1 MTEPTPTNADP
12 PAAADEAV
20 RQRRDRWR
28 SGTNAARQPAS
39 RRVATGAAL
48 ALTALAAIALSTA
61 LIVAPLFSW
70 QTAAISL
77 VVDDYPLG
85 VLPTVPFAQEDT
97 SALATSL
104 SGRVAPSLSG
114 SLMQLKGFDTVEAM
128 RDRLHGFF
136 VNLPL
141 RGSDSMIAYVRG
153 QCLVPPPLLDA
164 DGNERPD
171 PLGGHACL
179 VATDASL
186 RGEGLREM
194 VPCRDIVESIGSAAS
209 LTTLVAMDLGDLRWD
224 PRIGVLCSL
233 VPRQLDQDFKA
244 PPLRANG
251 QNWLLAS
258 HDTLQYSGASGTAR
272 RTFFSAALEQGLA
285 GAADQPPW
293 GDGDRVVELHE
304 LAPFVSAWTFEW
316 SRRSSGG
323 SVVQRPAVWKL
334 GVGRV
339 ALRDIPRDIRLVRV
353 VPTNGLSSLA
363 ALRRM
368 LPGSSPSPAA
378 DPSAKPSVAPT
389 APEPAATTPPASPT
403 GAPASPTVAAAAA
416 YGQTTVAS
424 GPGPSGAAAD
434 AAAAAGAVVDAT
446 AAPKP
451 SEPVAAPAAPTDQAG
466 AAPQTAGATTPPA
479 PAAGEQPQSPAP
491 VAPAPGAP
499 APGAQAPSSP
509 AAAASSQAKTQV
521 VAPPAPASDD
531 PWDLLHVL
539 STRIGPPPASTP
551 QPSVIDFAPHIWRQA
566 ASFVAVATTEAAM
579 GGPRAER
586 SRAALQRFK
595 ATLAASD
602 GASPSSNVALAG
614 SPPAEAIVDARRA
627 ARAAAIPQAWAA
639 TPRPLQAALAAR
651 NDAVELAW
659 SMLDVIGQLCGGAG
673 VQFVDA
679 VLLDEFLDSIARLTA
694 AIEEVHSLP
703 STERDTARLD
713 ALATNTQ
720 YVLSQTSLMRSL
732 RDKVLSGRVA
742 EPAAS
747 SSIPLHD
754 RLVLLRS
761 RLPDKAQRAMLLTST
776 LPAPAAP
783 DGDEREGNAVNKTLE
798 VAGRLTLPSG
808 SPRTIAAADWRR
820 CAALVGTVVDLVEAA
835 GITAVAGPSRGQSIL
850 QPSLDDVAA
859 TRRAIAALE
868 NAAGED
874 SAAAAAA
881 GKLAA
886 RMSKLFERAAIAAAR
901 SKDDTTAATDTTD
914 ADRVGGLLRT
924 IDPRDAALVGDR
936 ALVGPARWNAGTRHG
951 LRVVL
956 PAPTPPRLGI
966 PTDIEVSVADA
977 SGVPVGA
984 ALTLRFDPAQIAV
997 RLPDGTA
1004 VGDGVSVPARDLP
1017 WRGGLLT
1024 LQAVPLR
1031 LVTTADPSRAASLT
1045 ATLSVDAY
1053 AEKAECSLPLP
1064 TQRSVPLAAR
1074 GDTRTITGIAGEDG
1088 WVRATQAGPA
1098 GGVMDDTQTS
1108 ILALSGRPSRVT
1120 TWQLGLDSLAGAV
1133 RKVDVELY
1141 ALPITPSADGRERAW
1156 ADAVAALLDG
1166 RFSGKPL
1173 ARAKGVQLSTA
1184 GQVVP
1189 LVFKDDDVG
1198 QGGGKKDA
1206 GAAAAPTDGGTLELP
1221 APQPTADG
1229 PGSREIGPDLAVVV
1243 RDAEAPAATRPMI
1256 TRIALEARH
1265 PRDVLSAIARYDRR
1279 ARTITVSLSPVDGA
1293 VASLPPEGMRV
1304 TLREPDVE
1312 TAGDGATATGVRMV
1326 VPRKPVAA
1334 LSATAPTDDVVASW
1348 NGPDQ
1353 GTARFALDVDGYP
1366 RGFLFAVDCSP
1377 AADMQPQGP
1386 QHDWRQIRILTPK
1399 AATTLLKAPAA
1410 AVPMRLAVDAPADT
1424 FLGGSRGGGSVAL
1437 VLRQIGGGLADPG
1450 QERVV
1455 WTAASDRQVTFSF
1468 ESPPAGASLAIR
1480 TSVDDWTIAP
1490 SGEGFA
1496 NVDVSAAARLVV
1508 AGSQSPLTDS
1518 RILVFDGQPPFVDA
1532 PPSVQ
1537 ATVGK
1542 PLVVAIQASDDSS
1555 DGYLIPPERRRP
1567 GVSGLKSVEWALD
1580 PEGKGMPKEW
1590 QPAVWLGGVNYEV
1603 RIDSAKLP
1611 LGVRLPLLVRATDAV
1626 GLSDPPS
1633 RTWLEVGAAAA
1644 SKLNSITGKV
1654 MLSGRGEP
1662 DLPVMLTGPGGDQTA
1677 RTRQGGVF
1685 RFDELE
1691 PGQYKVSVRAPVRNQ
1706 IRSAEQTS
1714 VTVEAAPASPASVT
1728 LELK

>member
-1 MTEPTPTNADP
+1 
-12 PAAADEAV
+12 
-20 RQRRDRWR
+20 
-28 SGTNAARQPAS
+28 
-39 RRVATGAAL
+39 VATGAAL
-48 ALTALAAIALSTA
+48 ALTALAAIVLSTA

-70 QTAAISL
+70 QTAAIAL
-77 VVDDYPLG
+77 VMDDYSLG

-97 SALATSL
+97 AALATSL

-114 SLMQLKGFDTVEAM
+114 SLMQVKGFDTVEAM

-141 RGSDSMIAYVRG
+141 RGRDSMIAYVRG

-179 VATDASL
+179 VATDATL

-251 QNWLLAS
+251 QNWLLTS

-272 RTFFSAALEQGLA
+272 RTFFAAALEQGLG

-304 LAPFVSAWTFEW
+304 LAPFVAAWTFEW

-323 SVVQRPAVWKL
+323 RVVQRPAVWKL
-334 GVGRV
+334 GLGRV
-339 ALRDIPRDIRLVRV
+339 ALRDIPHDIRLVRV
-353 VPTNGLSSLA
+353 APTTGVSGLA

-368 LPGSSPSPAA
+368 LPGSSPTPPDLPKTPAA
-378 DPSAKPSVAPT
+378 ALIASAPAAVATAPT
-389 APEPAATTPPASPT
+389 AVPPNVTDS
-403 GAPASPTVAAAAA
+403 
-416 YGQTTVAS
+416 
-424 GPGPSGAAAD
+424 D
-434 AAAAAGAVVDAT
+434 AAATSGAGAGLT

-451 SEPVAAPAAPTDQAG
+451 PEPVAAPAAPADSAAT
-466 AAPQTAGATTPPA
+466 APQPTSTAGTAAPPA

-491 VAPAPGAP
+491 GSPAPGSP
-499 APGAQAPSSP
+499 APTAP
-509 AAAASSQAKTQV
+509 AAAASSQAKTPAV
-521 VAPPAPASDD
+521 PPPAPATAD
-531 PWDLLHVL
+531 PWDLLQT
-539 STRIGPPPASTP
+539 TRTRMGPPPASTP
-551 QPSVIDFAPHIWRQA
+551 HPSVIDFAPHLWKQA
-566 ASFVAVATTEAAM
+566 ASFVAAATTEVAL

-586 SRAALQRFK
+586 GRAALQRFK
-595 ATLAASD
+595 AAMIASD
-602 GASPSSNVALAG
+602 VASSSSRIGLAN
-614 SPPAEAIVDARRA
+614 SPPAEALVDASRA

-639 TPRPLQAALAAR
+639 LPKPLQVAVAAR

-659 SMLDVIGQLCGGAG
+659 SMLDVIGRLCGGVGA
-673 VQFVDA
+673 QFIDPA
-679 VLLDEFLDSIARLTA
+679 LIDEFLDSIARLSA
-694 AIEEVHSLP
+694 AIAEVHSLP
-703 STERDTARLD
+703 STERDAARLD
-713 ALATNTQ
+713 ALATHTQ
-720 YVLSQTSLMRSL
+720 YVLSETSLMRSL
-732 RDKVLSGRVA
+732 RDQVLTGLVA
-742 EPAAS
+742 EPGAS
-747 SSIPLHD
+747 SRIPLHD
-754 RLVLLRS
+754 HLVLLRS
-761 RLPDKAQRAMLLTST
+761 RLPDPAQRAKLLASA
-776 LPAPAAP
+776 LPPPFQPGA
-783 DGDEREGNAVNKTLE
+783 DDSKGNAGEKTL
-798 VAGRLTLPSG
+798 AATGQLPLPSG
-808 SPRTIAAADWRR
+808 SLRAIAASDWKR

-835 GITAVAGPSRGQSIL
+835 GITAVTGPSRGPSIL

-859 TRRAIAALE
+859 ARLAIAALE
-868 NAAGED
+868 NAAGD
-874 SAAAAAA
+874 DAAAAAAA

-886 RMSKLFERAAIAAAR
+886 RMSKLFERAALAATRVNDA
-901 SKDDTTAATDTTD
+901 TTAAPDTID
-914 ADRVGGLLRT
+914 ADRVGGLLRM

-936 ALVGPARWNAGTRHG
+936 TLVGPARWNTATRYG
-951 LRVVL
+951 LRVVR
-956 PAPTPPRLGI
+956 PDPTPPRLGVA
-966 PTDIEVSVADA
+966 TDVEVSVADA
-977 SGVPVGA
+977 SGVPAAA

-997 RLPDGTA
+997 RLQDGTA
-1004 VGDGVSVPARDLP
+1004 LGDGVSVPARDLP

-1024 LQAVPLR
+1024 LQTVPLR
-1031 LVTTADPSRAASLT
+1031 RATTADASRAASLT
-1045 ATLSVDAY
+1045 VTLSVDAY
-1053 AEKAECSLPLP
+1053 AEKAQWSLPLP
-1064 TQRSVPLAAR
+1064 AQRSVPVAAR
-1074 GDTRTITGIAGEDG
+1074 GNARSITGIAGEDG
-1088 WVRATQAGPA
+1088 WVRATQAGQPA
-1098 GGVMDDTQTS
+1098 GGAMDETPTS
-1108 ILALSGRPSRVT
+1108 ILTLGGRPASVT
-1120 TWQLGLDSLAGAV
+1120 AWQLGLDALAGGI

-1141 ALPITPSADGRERAW
+1141 AVPVTPSPDGRERAW
-1156 ADAVAALLDG
+1156 ADAAAALLDG

-1173 ARAKGVQLSTA
+1173 ARAKGVQLATA

-1189 LVFKDDDVG
+1189 LVFKADDAG
-1198 QGGGKKDA
+1198 QDAGKKDA
-1206 GAAAAPTDGGTLELP
+1206 AAAAAPADSGVLELP
-1221 APQPTADG
+1221 APQPTADR
-1229 PGSREIGPDLAVVV
+1229 PGGQEIGPDLAVVV

-1279 ARTITVSLSPVDGA
+1279 ARTISVSLTPVDGA
-1293 VASLPPEGMRV
+1293 AASLPADGMRV

-1312 TAGDGATATGVRMV
+1312 TAAGGATATGVRMV
-1326 VPRKPVAA
+1326 VPRKPVAV
-1334 LSATAPTDDVVASW
+1334 LSAAAPTDDVVASW

-1386 QHDWRQIRILTPK
+1386 QHDWRQIRILAPK

-1468 ESPPAGASLAIR
+1468 EPPPAGASLAIR
-1480 TSVDDWTIAP
+1480 TTVDDWTIAP

-1496 NVDVSAAARLVV
+1496 NVDASAEARLVV

-1537 ATVGK
+1537 ATVGA

-1580 PEGKGMPKEW
+1580 PEGTGMPKEW

-1644 SKLNSITGKV
+1644 SKLNSLTGKV

-1662 DLPVMLTGPGGDQTA
+1662 DLPVMLTGPGGDRTA

-1706 IRSAEQTS
+1706 IRSAEQTAVS
-1714 VTVEAAPASPASVT
+1714 VEAAPASPASVT

>member
-20 RQRRDRWR
+20 RQRQDRWR
-28 SGTNAARQPAS
+28 AGTNATRQPTPH
-39 RRVATGAAL
+39 RVATGAAL
-48 ALTALAAIALSTA
+48 ALTALAAIVLSTA

-70 QTAAISL
+70 QTAAIAL
-77 VVDDYPLG
+77 VVDDYSLG
-85 VLPTVPFAQEDT
+85 VLRTVPFAQEDT
-97 SALATSL
+97 AALATSL

-114 SLMQLKGFDTVEAM
+114 SLMQIKGFDTVEAM

-141 RGSDSMIAYVRG
+141 RGRDSMIAYVRG

-179 VATDASL
+179 VATDATL

-272 RTFFSAALEQGLA
+272 RTFFAAALEQGLA
-285 GAADQPPW
+285 GAADEAPW

-304 LAPFVSAWTFEW
+304 LAPFVAAWTFEW

-323 SVVQRPAVWKL
+323 RVVQRPAVWKL

-339 ALRDIPRDIRLVRV
+339 ALSDIPRDIRLVRV
-353 VPTNGLSSLA
+353 TPTSGISSLA

-368 LPGSSPSPAA
+368 LPGSSPETPETPVAPAPAPAA
-378 DPSAKPSVAPT
+378 PAPPSAS
-389 APEPAATTPPASPT
+389 PASPT
-403 GAPASPTVAAAAA
+403 ATGAATDGQPAVVTAPSAGMPDGPAS
-416 YGQTTVAS
+416 
-424 GPGPSGAAAD
+424 D
-434 AAAAAGAVVDAT
+434 AAATPGAGAT

-451 SEPVAAPAAPTDQAG
+451 PEPVAAPAVSADKAATAPQPTG
-466 AAPQTAGATTPPA
+466 AAATAPPPA
-479 PAAGEQPQSPAP
+479 PAAGEQPQPPAADSPAP
-491 VAPAPGAP
+491 TAPAPTA
-499 APGAQAPSSP
+499 P
-509 AAAASSQAKTQV
+509 AAAASSQAKTPA
-521 VAPPAPASDD
+521 VARPGPVPDD
-531 PWDLLHVL
+531 PWDLLQIM
-539 STRIGPPPASTP
+539 SSRMGPPPAATP
-551 QPSVIDFAPHIWRQA
+551 QPSVIDFAPHLWKQA
-566 ASFVAVATTEAAM
+566 GSFVAAATTEAAL

-586 SRAALQRFK
+586 GRAALQRFK
-595 ATLAASD
+595 AAMIAGDVASSSRQIGLAD
-602 GASPSSNVALAG
+602 
-614 SPPAEAIVDARRA
+614 SPPAEALVDASRA

-639 TPRPLQAALAAR
+639 LPKPLQVAVAAR

-673 VQFVDA
+673 TQFIDP
-679 VLLDEFLDSIARLTA
+679 VLIDEFLDSIARLSV
-694 AIEEVHSLP
+694 AIGEVHSLP
-703 STERDTARLD
+703 STERGAAGLD

-720 YVLSQTSLMRSL
+720 YVRSQTSLMRSL
-732 RDKVLSGRVA
+732 RDQVLSGLLA
-742 EPAAS
+742 TPAAWS
-747 SSIPLHD
+747 RIPLHD

-761 RLPDKAQRAMLLTST
+761 RLPDTAQRATLLASALPRPGAASGGDGKENAGENT
-776 LPAPAAP
+776 LQA
-783 DGDEREGNAVNKTLE
+783 T
-798 VAGRLTLPSG
+798 GRLPLPSG
-808 SPRTIAAADWRR
+808 SPRAIAAADWQR
-820 CAALVGTVVDLVEAA
+820 CAALVGTVVTLVEAA
-835 GITAVAGPSRGQSIL
+835 GITAVTGPSRGPSIL
-850 QPSLDDVAA
+850 QPSLDDIAA
-859 TRRAIAALE
+859 ARRAIAALE
-868 NAAGED
+868 NAAAD
-874 SAAAAAA
+874 DAAAAAAA

-901 SKDDTTAATDTTD
+901 VNDATPAATDTND
-914 ADRVGGLLRT
+914 ADLVGGLLRM

-936 ALVGPARWNAGTRHG
+936 TLVGPARWNTATRHG
-951 LRVVL
+951 LQVVR
-956 PAPTPPRLGI
+956 PDPTPPRLGVA
-966 PTDIEVSVADA
+966 TDIEVSVSDG
-977 SGVPVGA
+977 SGLPAGA
-984 ALTLRFDPAQIAV
+984 TLTLRFDPAQIAV

-1004 VGDGVSVPARDLP
+1004 FGDGGSVPARDLP
-1017 WRGGLLT
+1017 WRGGVLT

-1031 LVTTADPSRAASLT
+1031 LATTADASTAAGLTVTLT
-1045 ATLSVDAY
+1045 ADAY
-1053 AEKAECSLPLP
+1053 AEKAQCSLPLP
-1064 TQRSVPLAAR
+1064 AQRSVPVAVR
-1074 GDTRTITGIAGEDG
+1074 GDARSITGIAGEDG
-1088 WVRATQAGPA
+1088 WVRATQAGQPA
-1098 GGVMDDTQTS
+1098 GGALGDTPTS
-1108 ILALSGRPSRVT
+1108 SLVLSGRPASVT
-1120 TWQLGLDSLAGAV
+1120 AWQLGLDALAGGV

-1141 ALPITPSADGRERAW
+1141 AVPIAPSPDGRERAW
-1156 ADAVAALLDG
+1156 ADAAAALLDG

-1173 ARAKGVQLSTA
+1173 ARAKGVTLTA
-1184 GQVVP
+1184 AGEVVP
-1189 LVFKDDDVG
+1189 LVFKADDAG
-1198 QGGGKKDA
+1198 QAAGKKDA
-1206 GAAAAPTDGGTLELP
+1206 GAAAAPADGGTLELP
-1221 APQPTADG
+1221 PPQPPADG

-1265 PRDVLSAIARYDRR
+1265 PRDVLTAIARYDRR
-1279 ARTITVSLSPVDGA
+1279 ARTITVALTPVAGA
-1293 VASLPPEGMRV
+1293 AGSLPADGMRV
-1304 TLREPDVE
+1304 TLREPD
-1312 TAGDGATATGVRMV
+1312 GATAGGGAPAAGVRMV
-1326 VPRKPVAA
+1326 VPRKPVAV
-1334 LSATAPTDDVVASW
+1334 LSAATPTDDVIASW

-1386 QHDWRQIRILTPK
+1386 QHDWRQIRILAPT

-1424 FLGGSRGGGSVAL
+1424 FLGGTRGGGSVEL

-1468 ESPPAGASLAIR
+1468 EPPPTGASLAIR

-1490 SGEGFA
+1490 PGEGFA
-1496 NVDVSAAARLVV
+1496 NVDVAAEARLVV

-1532 PPSVQ
+1532 PPSVK
-1537 ATVGK
+1537 ATVGA

-1580 PEGKGMPKEW
+1580 LEGTGMPKEW

-1611 LGVRLPLLVRATDAV
+1611 LGVRLPMLVRATDAV

-1633 RTWLEVGAAAA
+1633 RTWLEVGAAVA
-1644 SKLNSITGKV
+1644 SKLNSLTGKV

-1662 DLPVMLTGPGGDQTA
+1662 DLPVILTGPGGDRTA

-1685 RFDELE
+1685 QFDELE

-1706 IRSAEQTS
+1706 IRAAEQTA

>member
-20 RQRRDRWR
+20 RPRQDRWR
-28 SGTNAARQPAS
+28 AGTNATRQPTS
-39 RRVATGAAL
+39 HKVATGAAL
-48 ALTALAAIALSTA
+48 ALTARAAIVLSTA

-70 QTAAISL
+70 QTAAIAL
-77 VVDDYPLG
+77 VVDDYSLG

-97 SALATSL
+97 AALATSL

-114 SLMQLKGFDTVEAM
+114 SLMQVKGFDTVEAM

-136 VNLPL
+136 VNLPI
-141 RGSDSMIAYVRG
+141 RGRDSMIAYVRG

-179 VATDASL
+179 VTTDATL

-272 RTFFSAALEQGLA
+272 RTFFAAALEQGLA

-339 ALRDIPRDIRLVRV
+339 ALRDIPRDVRLVRV
-353 VPTNGLSSLA
+353 TPTSGISGLA
-363 ALRRM
+363 ALRR
-368 LPGSSPSPAA
+368 LL
-378 DPSAKPSVAPT
+378 
-389 APEPAATTPPASPT
+389 PAS
-403 GAPASPTVAAAAA
+403 S
-416 YGQTTVAS
+416 
-424 GPGPSGAAAD
+424 
-434 AAAAAGAVVDAT
+434 
-446 AAPKP
+446 
-451 SEPVAAPAAPTDQAG
+451 SEPTNPPETQAAAPAAPAPAAAPAPPPGAPNVTASDAAAASGAGADATTAPKPPEPVARATVPTDNAP
-466 AAPQTAGATTPPA
+466 AAPQPTGTAPPPA
-479 PAAGEQPQSPAP
+479 SAAGDEPQSPAP
-491 VAPAPGAP
+491 G
-499 APGAQAPSSP
+499 SP
-509 AAAASSQAKTQV
+509 AATVSSAAKT
-521 VAPPAPASDD
+521 PAGALPVPASDD
-531 PWDLLHVL
+531 PWDLLQTM
-539 STRIGPPPASTP
+539 STRMGPPPASTP
-551 QPSVIDFAPHIWRQA
+551 QPSLIDFAPHLWRQA

-586 SRAALQRFK
+586 GREALLRFK
-595 ATLAASD
+595 AAMAASD
-602 GASPSSNVALAG
+602 GVSPSSNVALAG
-614 SPPAEAIVDARRA
+614 SPPAEAILDARRA
-627 ARAAAIPQAWAA
+627 ARAASIPQAWAA
-639 TPRPLQAALAAR
+639 TPRPLQAAIAAR

-679 VLLDEFLDSIARLTA
+679 VLIDEFLDSIARLSA
-694 AIEEVHSLP
+694 AIAEVHSLP
-703 STERDTARLD
+703 STERDAARLD

-720 YVLSQTSLMRSL
+720 YVLSRTSLMRSL
-732 RDKVLSGRVA
+732 RDQVLSGRVA

-761 RLPDKAQRAMLLTST
+761 RLPDKAQRATLLAST
-776 LPAPAAP
+776 LPGPGTP
-783 DGDEREGNAVNKTLE
+783 GDDEREGNAGEKRLE
-798 VAGRLTLPSG
+798 ASGRLTLPSG
-808 SPRTIAAADWRR
+808 SPRTIAAADWKR

-835 GITAVAGPSRGQSIL
+835 GVTAAAGPSRGPSIL

-859 TRRAIAALE
+859 ARRAIAALE
-868 NAAGED
+868 NAAAD
-874 SAAAAAA
+874 DAAAAAA

-886 RMSKLFERAAIAAAR
+886 RMSKLFERAAIAATRVNDA
-901 SKDDTTAATDTTD
+901 TTAATDTID
-914 ADRVGGLLRT
+914 ADLVGGLLRM
-924 IDPRDAALVGDR
+924 IDPRDASLVGDR
-936 ALVGPARWNAGTRHG
+936 VLVGPARWNTATRYG
-951 LRVVL
+951 LRVVR
-956 PAPTPPRLGI
+956 PDPTPPRLGFAS
-966 PTDIEVSVADA
+966 DVEVSVADA
-977 SGVPVGA
+977 SGVPANA

-997 RLPDGTA
+997 RLQDGTA
-1004 VGDGVSVPARDLP
+1004 LGDGVTVPARDLP

-1024 LQAVPLR
+1024 LQTVPLR
-1031 LVTTADPSRAASLT
+1031 RATTADASRAASLT
-1045 ATLSVDAY
+1045 VTLSVDAY
-1053 AEKAECSLPLP
+1053 AEKAEGSLPLP
-1064 TQRSVPLAAR
+1064 TQRSVPVAAR
-1074 GDTRTITGIAGEDG
+1074 GDARSITGIAGEDG
-1088 WVRATQAGPA
+1088 WVRATQARQPA

-1108 ILALSGRPSRVT
+1108 ILALSGRPASVT
-1120 TWQLGLDSLAGAV
+1120 AWELGLDALAGGI

-1141 ALPITPSADGRERAW
+1141 AVPVTPSPDGRERAW
-1156 ADAVAALLDG
+1156 ADAAAALFDG

-1173 ARAKGVQLSTA
+1173 AGAKGVQLATA

-1189 LVFKDDDVG
+1189 LVFKADDAA
-1198 QGGGKKDA
+1198 QASGKKDA
-1206 GAAAAPTDGGTLELP
+1206 GAAAAPADGGVLELP
-1221 APQPTADG
+1221 APQPTAAG
-1229 PGSREIGPDLAVVV
+1229 HASQEIGPDLAVVV
-1243 RDAEAPAATRPMI
+1243 RDAEATAATRPII

-1279 ARTITVSLSPVDGA
+1279 ARTITVSLTPVDGA
-1293 VASLPPEGMRV
+1293 AASLPADGMRV

-1312 TAGDGATATGVRMV
+1312 TAGGGATATGVRMV
-1326 VPRKPVAA
+1326 VPRKPVAM
-1334 LSATAPTDDVVASW
+1334 LSAAAPTGDVVASW

-1366 RGFLFAVDCSP
+1366 RSFLFAVDCSP

-1386 QHDWRQIRILTPK
+1386 QHDWRQIRILAPK
-1399 AATTLLKAPAA
+1399 AGTTLLKAPAA

-1424 FLGGSRGGGSVAL
+1424 FLGGDRGGGSVEL

-1468 ESPPAGASLAIR
+1468 EPPPAGASLAIR

-1537 ATVGK
+1537 ATVGA

-1580 PEGKGMPKEW
+1580 PEGTGMPKEW

-1706 IRSAEQTS
+1706 IRSAEQTA